1 MDVLTARFFPGLE
14 SDLDQPSSSK
24 KEESVTQSLL
34 NVVLPLLA
42 IMVMVALWTAFLSS
56 DRSLKVATINL
67 MSGYHN
73 GEISFSDPRRFD
85 QRRVDPRRFDPR
97 RVDYRRVDARRI
109 DPRRSSH
116 QSLLQNGAFA
126 ANVNDQSVRHNVVEL
141 DVLGKAKFS
150 FSDDAG
156 EPILT
161 KHCKQDYA
169 IDDQIYLVGV
179 VDVNRL
185 ALNMNRS

>member
-14 SDLDQPSSSK
+14 SDLDQSSYSN
-24 KEESVTQSLL
+24 KEGTVAHSLL
-34 NVVLPLLA
+34 NVVVPLLA
-42 IMVMVALWTAFLSS
+42 VMVLVALWTAFLSS
-56 DRSLKVATINL
+56 DRSLKVATVQL

-73 GEISFSDPRRFD
+73 GEIRFSDPGRFD

-97 RVDYRRVDARRI
+97 RVDYRRVDTRRI

-116 QSLLQNGAFA
+116 QSVLQSWTFA
-126 ANVNDQSVRHNVVEL
+126 AITDDKSVRHNVVEL

-150 FSDDAG
+150 FSDEAG
-156 EPILT
+156 ELT
-161 KHCKQDYA
+161 LAKYCEQDYA

-185 ALNMNRS
+185 ALNMDRS